1 MDTTLP
7 PVHPEA
13 EKAHQEPL
21 SPQKKATG
29 PGGLLS
35 KKHRITELRILAS
48 LKRRKGRVL
57 FDMGA
62 ACFLFFLISPAV
74 FGMEALGHQESL
86 PDERTAGI
94 NIERMTKAIYFAEGG
109 KHAKKPFGVLSV
121 KCSGTKGCESVC
133 RNSVR
138 RNILRWKK
146 AGRPSDFI
154 SFMQKRYAPLSDSPL
169 NANWSKNVKRLY
181 KLFKGKVV

>member
-1 MDTTLP
+1 MDTSLP

-13 EKAHQEPL
+13 ENAHQGQL

-35 KKHRITELRILAS
+35 KKHRVTDLRILAR
-48 LKRRKGRVL
+48 LRQRKGRVL
-57 FDMGA
+57 WDM
-62 ACFLFFLISPAV
+62 ACCFALFLMFSPAV
-74 FGMEALGHQESL
+74 FGMESLGHQDSL
-86 PDERTAGI
+86 PDERAAGI
-94 NIERMTKAIYFAEGG
+94 NIERMTMAIYFAEGG
-109 KHAKKPFGVLSV
+109 HRAKKPFGVLSV
-121 KCSGTKGCESVC
+121 DCKGTKGCKSVC

-138 RNILRWKK
+138 RNIIRWQK

-169 NANWSKNVKRLY
+169 NANWTRLVKHFY
-181 KLFKGKVV
+181 KREDL